1 MHIVFFSPWHY
12 GTFSFGITHISLLL
26 CSMFNHHLDNNP
38 EQLKAVQHIVAGSS
52 QPAPYVVFGPPG
64 TGKTVTLVEAINQ
77 VFQSGFVR
85 RRLEAKVLRSPV
97 LG

>member
-1 MHIVFFSPWHY
+1 MHIVFFFPMALWNIFFWYH
-12 GTFSFGITHISLLL
+12 FW